1 MLVIAVVGS
10 KKSGKTTTIEAL
22 VKGLTERGRH
32 VATVKHISEP
42 DFTLDTEGK
51 DTWRHMQAGAQT
63 VLTVANH
70 ELGMMKKTDTS
81 KLSLK
86 EIIENCGSDI
96 DITIL
101 EGFRKR
107 VSHELTVPKIVAVK
121 SFEEALEASKN
132 FHPIIAFTGCASEA
146 AEGLQIPVVDVLRNP
161 EQLVEII
168 LSLGESA

>member
-22 VKGLTERGRH
+22 VKGLTERGCN
-32 VATVKHISEP
+32 VATIKRISEP

-51 DTWRHMQAGAQT
+51 DTWRHMRAGAQT

-70 ELGMMKKTDTS
+70 ELGMMKKIDTV

-86 EIIENCGSDI
+86 EIVENCGSDV

-107 VSHELTVPKIVAVK
+107 VSHELTVPIVVAVK
-121 SFEEALEASKN
+121 SFEEAIEASKN
-132 FHPIIAFTGCASEA
+132 FHPIIAFTGCTSEA

-161 EQLVEII
+161 ERLVEII
-168 LSLGESA
+168 LSLWESA

>member
-1 MLVIAVVGS
+1 MIVIAVVGS

-51 DTWRHMQAGAQT
+51 DTWRHMRAGAQT

-70 ELGMMKKTDTS
+70 ELGMMRKTNTS
-81 KLSLK
+81 ELSLK
-86 EIIENCGSDI
+86 EIVENCGSDV
-96 DITIL
+96 DIVIL

-107 VSHELTVPKIVAVK
+107 VSHELTVPKVVAVK
-121 SFEEALEASKN
+121 SFEEAVGASKN
-132 FHPIIAFTGCASEA
+132 FHPIIAFTGCTSEV

-161 EQLVEII
+161 ERLVEII
-168 LSLGESA
+168 LSLWESA

>member
-42 DFTLDTEGK
+42 DFTLDTQGK

-70 ELGMMKKTDTS
+70 EIGIIKKIDTV

-86 EIIENCGSDI
+86 KIVENCGSDV
-96 DITIL
+96 DIAIL

-107 VSHELTVPKIVAVK
+107 VSHELAVPKVVAVK
-121 SFEEALEASKN
+121 SVEEALKASRN
-132 FHPIIAFTGCASEA
+132 FQPIIAFAGCASQA

-168 LSLGESA
+168 LSLWEPA

>member
-32 VATVKHISEP
+32 IATVKHISEP
-42 DFTLDTEGK
+42 DFTLDTQGK
-51 DTWRHMQAGAQT
+51 DTWRHMRAGAQT
-63 VLTVANH
+63 VLTVASH

-81 KLSLK
+81 KLGLEK
-86 EIIENCGSDI
+86 IVEICGSDI
-96 DITIL
+96 DIAIL

-107 VSHELTVPKIVAVK
+107 VSHESTVPKIVAVK
-121 SFEEALEASKN
+121 NFEEALEASKN
-132 FHPIIAFTGCASEA
+132 FHPIIAFTGYASEA
-146 AEGLQIPVVDVLRNP
+146 AEGLKIPVVDVLRNP

-168 LSLGESA
+168 LSLKESA